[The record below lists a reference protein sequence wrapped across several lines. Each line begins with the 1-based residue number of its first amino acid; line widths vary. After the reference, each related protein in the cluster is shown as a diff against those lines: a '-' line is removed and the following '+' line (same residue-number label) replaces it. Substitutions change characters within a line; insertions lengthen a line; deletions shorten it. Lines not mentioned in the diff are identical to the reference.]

1 MEIANHLE
9 SIVSGLVQDIQ
20 SRVSQDLESKINADI
35 EQQIAAKI
43 DQYFLT
49 FDLKAALT
57 SVTGDAISQRVSK
70 YPIDTKQ
77 IEEQIKNSI
86 SNSVELIKQDIVN
99 RIHDII
105 SVELQKYNISEL
117 VETNVKEYVRR
128 ANFPAGSIPATS
140 IDFTEF
146 RISGDAIA
154 GGIISNFSS
163 LGIDDRAT
171 ACQLTILDNA
181 VVVEQKIVTTGLDV
195 RGGIKAESLI
205 VNDLKISGNI
215 DQDSPALAKIIEQ
228 AKSDTINTIA
238 NKGLETPQIVF
249 DNKILLNEQ
258 SLGPSVL
265 TSHLRKT
272 GTLESLQTKG
282 ETLLDN
288 TLYVRNRRVGVNTLE
303 PAYALTVWDDET
315 ETVIMKQSK
324 NRSFIGSQRQHTV
337 TLGAGGQENISL
349 DPDGSVTINDLR
361 LGALPLGTASASP
374 NWAGRTGEI
383 VFNDS
388 PQIGQPI
395 GWVCLQGHRWA
406 QFGTITD

>member
-35 EQQIAAKI
+35 DSQIAVKI
-43 DQYFLT
+43 DQYFQN
-49 FDLKAALT
+49 FDITAALT
-57 SVTGDAISQRVSK
+57 NVAGTAINQRVNNW
-70 YPIDTKQ
+70 PIDTKQ
-77 IEEQIKNSI
+77 IEEQLKNSV
-86 SNSVELIKQDIVN
+86 NNNVEQIKQELVS
-99 RIHDII
+99 RIHGIIRTELEKYDI
-105 SVELQKYNISEL
+105 SQL
-117 VETNVKEYVRR
+117 VQTNVEDFVRR

-140 IDFTEF
+140 IDFTAF
-146 RISGDAIA
+146 RLSGDAID
-154 GGIISNFSS
+154 GGIINNFSS

-171 ACQLTILDNA
+171 TCQLTILDNA

-195 RGGIKAESLI
+195 RGTVRADSLN
-205 VNDLKISGNI
+205 VGNLKISGTL
-215 DQDSPALAKIIEQ
+215 DSDSPIISQIVEQ
-228 AKSDTINTIA
+228 SKNDTLRTIA
-238 NKGLETPQIVF
+238 NNGLETSQIVF
-249 DNKILLNEQ
+249 DNKVLLNEQ
-258 SLGPSVL
+258 TLGPSVL

-282 ETLLDN
+282 ETLLDD

-303 PAYALTVWDDET
+303 PSYAFTVWDEET
-315 ETVIMKQSK
+315 ETVIMKISK
-324 NRSFIGSQRQHTV
+324 NQTFIGSQRPHTV

-361 LGALPLGTASASP
+361 LGALPLGTASSSP

-406 QFGTITD
+406 KFGIITD